1 MEITC
6 GTDKSWLGNGH
17 CPRRFVR
24 TGFALTRAPI
34 RSRQVCDVSLG
45 VWSARLALTL
55 AGPFLVEI
63 SDAIAVDTRELP
75 RLAREI
81 PCCTR
86 TAPRLIDAMGTGTN
100 EAVVS
105 SRHG

>member
-1 MEITC
+1 M
-6 GTDKSWLGNGH
+6 
-17 CPRRFVR
+17 R

-34 RSRQVCDVSLG
+34 RRRQVCDVSLG
-45 VWSARLALTL
+45 VQSASVAVSS
-55 AGPFLVEI
+55 AGPFLVKV

-100 EAVVS
+100 ETVVS